1 MAHETAIENVAHES
15 RFARARHACY
25 DSHDSEREAHVD
37 VLEIVVYRTLHL
49 NIFFPRTRADW
60 CLDLFFAENEFGS
73 IASVDNFA
81 FLLVHIDDRPLIYN
95 LSAIASGFR
104 ANVDEVVGSMDDL
117 FVVFDHD
124 DRIAHV
130 AELAEHRNKLIGV
143 ARMKADGRL
152 IENVH

>member
-1 MAHETAIENVAHES
+1 M
-15 RFARARHACY
+15 
-25 DSHDSEREAHVD
+25 
-37 VLEIVVYRTLHL
+37 
-49 NIFFPRTRADW
+49 
-60 CLDLFFAENEFGS
+60 
-73 IASVDNFA
+73 
-81 FLLVHIDDRPLIYN
+81 HIDDRPLIYN

-117 FVVFDHD
+117 FVMFNHD